1 MLILSDWKNELLKI
15 TYIWYC
21 QGQGGSALND
31 EEKKMIEE
39 EFDFEANLA
48 KFDKERTMA
57 EIEENQMSNEPDV
70 VRLHQR

>member
-1 MLILSDWKNELLKI
+1 MFHTVKI
-15 TYIWYC
+15 TYMWCC

-57 EIEENQMSNEPDV
+57 EIEENLMSNEPDV

>member
-1 MLILSDWKNELLKI
+1 MTVGFILLRMKSWKWLLP
-15 TYIWYC
+15 WC

-48 KFDKERTMA
+48 KFDKERTMQ
-57 EIEENQMSNEPDV
+57 EIEDNEANEPDV

>member
-1 MLILSDWKNELLKI
+1 MLILSNWKNELLKI
-15 TYIWYC
+15 TNMSCC

-57 EIEENQMSNEPDV
+57 EIEENLMSNEPDL

>member
-1 MLILSDWKNELLKI
+1 MSW
-15 TYIWYC
+15 C

-48 KFDKERTMA
+48 KFDKERTMQ
-57 EIEENQMSNEPDV
+57 EIEENEANEPDV